1 MTFKPALW
9 HPIAV
14 VLSALNL
21 AGAGFAVGVAEPWH
35 AAAHAALAVA
45 FGLWAQ
51 RLRQAPPRNE
61 LQDGF
66 EVLEAEVGD
75 LRRELSEAQERLD
88 FAERLLAQDAEA
100 RRVGR
105 ER

>member
-1 MTFKPALW
+1 
-9 HPIAV
+9 
-14 VLSALNL
+14 
-21 AGAGFAVGVAEPWH
+21 
-35 AAAHAALAVA
+35 
-45 FGLWAQ
+45 
-51 RLRQAPPRNE
+51 
-61 LQDGF
+61 
-66 EVLEAEVGD
+66 VLEAEVGD